1 MAQTF
6 EPMIK
11 LDPNGTAPILSYNVP
26 EPTSYSGRNFI
37 ELKFNDKDEEHDKY
51 FKEPFRKKN
60 APSTSKSTNKTMS
73 KNVDT
78 QTLRSSVLS
87 SMKAGFNNSSFFSNA
102 KSGGSSLYLAKKK
115 DTEGESYEVRSNA
128 PVSDKLSNLDADEV
142 TQNIQAGMKLHIY
155 TNMYGTKDYKYIPQ
169 EPQYEIKP
177 HIYIVEIYKLTT
189 RLGDY
194 GAGKVIKTFS
204 LLPGEKTKISVKSYR
219 KTTIDSKQT
228 SSILDSFTEESA
240 EDFESSLQEEQSDKQ
255 NSAKTTEYF
264 VEGEASANWGW
275 GSASVKAGFKE
286 SSNSSREQ
294 FSKNVSNAVSKH
306 SNKASAKRDVQ
317 VNTSYEVKEENGEET
332 SIERE
337 IQNINLSR
345 TLNFVFRQMNQEY
358 ITVLHLVDV
367 RIAFFNGLPES
378 RIEVPLSSMDDLLD
392 KVLEPAKKV
401 EVRDYIVNQLKKVRD
416 ANGNYV
422 SFIEDAKDDVAGI
435 KQEYFRVSNIEQEY
449 EKPVIA
455 GSSTLKFKVKGV
467 ITSATLSIMR
477 TEGIIVEAMLGEGL
491 ALDRYATQ
499 LQELE
504 VEKKKYEIA
513 KLKAEAERV
522 ELINKIAKEN
532 DKDKAEVLKS
542 LLHQCCSETS
552 INFNK

>member
-219 KTTIDSKQT
+219 KRQ
-228 SSILDSFTEESA
+228 L
-240 EDFESSLQEEQSDKQ
+240 
-255 NSAKTTEYF
+255 
-264 VEGEASANWGW
+264 
-275 GSASVKAGFKE
+275 
-286 SSNSSREQ
+286 
-294 FSKNVSNAVSKH
+294 
-306 SNKASAKRDVQ
+306 
-317 VNTSYEVKEENGEET
+317 
-332 SIERE
+332 
-337 IQNINLSR
+337 IQN
-345 TLNFVFRQMNQEY
+345 
-358 ITVLHLVDV
+358 
-367 RIAFFNGLPES
+367 
-378 RIEVPLSSMDDLLD
+378 
-392 KVLEPAKKV
+392 K
-401 EVRDYIVNQLKKVRD
+401 
-416 ANGNYV
+416 
-422 SFIEDAKDDVAGI
+422 
-435 KQEYFRVSNIEQEY
+435 RVQ
-449 EKPVIA
+449 
-455 GSSTLKFKVKGV
+455 F
-467 ITSATLSIMR
+467 
-477 TEGIIVEAMLGEGL
+477 
-491 ALDRYATQ
+491 
-499 LQELE
+499 
-504 VEKKKYEIA
+504 
-513 KLKAEAERV
+513 
-522 ELINKIAKEN
+522 
-532 DKDKAEVLKS
+532 
-542 LLHQCCSETS
+542 
-552 INFNK
+552 

>member
-1 MAQTF
+1 
-6 EPMIK
+6 
-11 LDPNGTAPILSYNVP
+11 
-26 EPTSYSGRNFI
+26 
-37 ELKFNDKDEEHDKY
+37 
-51 FKEPFRKKN
+51 
-60 APSTSKSTNKTMS
+60 
-73 KNVDT
+73 
-78 QTLRSSVLS
+78 
-87 SMKAGFNNSSFFSNA
+87 
-102 KSGGSSLYLAKKK
+102 
-115 DTEGESYEVRSNA
+115 
-128 PVSDKLSNLDADEV
+128 
-142 TQNIQAGMKLHIY
+142 
-155 TNMYGTKDYKYIPQ
+155 
-169 EPQYEIKP
+169 
-177 HIYIVEIYKLTT
+177 
-189 RLGDY
+189 
-194 GAGKVIKTFS
+194 
-204 LLPGEKTKISVKSYR
+204 
-219 KTTIDSKQT
+219 
-228 SSILDSFTEESA
+228 
-240 EDFESSLQEEQSDKQ
+240 LQEEQSDKQ